1 MEIIFI
7 SSVFIT
13 LLFFLSGF
21 NKIKEFISVSK
32 GLSSKT
38 RFPLALSKIVIVCVI
53 LLEIVGPF
61 IISVYAYTHNPFLRG
76 YAILSVLGLLIFTVL
91 ATILYHFPPQ
101 GPNYYS
107 FMSNLST
114 IGGLILLL
122 LFIQNSSLKKY
133 F

>member
-21 NKIKEFISVSK
+21 NKIRDFISTTK

-38 RFPLALSKIVIVCVI
+38 KFPLTLAKVVIVCVI
-53 LLEIVGPF
+53 LLEIFAPF
-61 IISVYAYTHNPFLRG
+61 IISVYAYTNNPLLRG
-76 YAILSVLGLLIFTVL
+76 YATLSLIGLIIFTLL

-101 GPNYYS
+101 GQNFYS
-107 FMSNLST
+107 CMSNLST
-114 IGGLILLL
+114 IGGLMLLYTCL
-122 LFIQNSSLKKY
+122 
-133 F
+133 